1 MLWVDDDF
9 IFNSKTRIEALVDV
23 LEKTELD
30 VVSELSAASSTP
42 LPSDEPEGEG
52 EGREERTGGKR
63 RGKGTG
69 GGGGVGVEEE
79 GGGRGRA
86 VQEVMQSSSGVET
99 LARK

>member
-42 LPSDEPEGEG
+42 LPSAEPEGEG
-52 EGREERTGGKR
+52 EERAERKGQEERGEEKGWGG
-63 RGKGTG
+63 
-69 GGGGVGVEEE
+69 EEE

-86 VQEVMQSSSGVET
+86 VQELMQSSSGVET

>member
-42 LPSDEPEGEG
+42 LPSAEPEGEG
-52 EGREERTGGKR
+52 EERAERKGQEERGEE
-63 RGKGTG
+63 KGLG
-69 GGGGVGVEEE
+69 GGEEE

>member
-52 EGREERTGGKR
+52 EERAERKGQEERGEEKG
-63 RGKGTG
+63 RGWG
-69 GGGGVGVEEE
+69 GGEE

-86 VQEVMQSSSGVET
+86 VQEVMQSSSGIET